1 MSIFVGTL
9 TGGTNN
15 HQTTSEE
22 ANALVTDI
30 FEEGIVGSIGNTSGV
45 APSTGAFAANAQN
58 TPDMTIM
65 ITSGIAYVSGAPT
78 GQATQLLRVRMTD
91 NENVTISSNT
101 TGVTKYDWIYISLDA
116 DKMANPAVD
125 ADDVA
130 TLVVSRST
138 SSTSDNGTPPANSYC
153 IAVVSVADSATS
165 ITNGN
170 IADKR
175 SQGLYGDII
184 LKAGHT
190 LDASQASNLLLPNAS
205 ITSNEIADGAVGPSK
220 LSLNPTTNFSGGA
233 QTISS
238 GTYSGS
244 SPATDVVVGKNG
256 ILLVLIG
263 AHFDTN
269 TDQECSM
276 SFKLSGSNTVAASSS
291 NAASSKTQS
300 QKTDSRISSFALL
313 TGLNPGTT
321 TITAQF
327 AIFGGSGSS
336 SVSSISV
343 AGIPF

>member
-1 MSIFVGTL
+1 MPASINDKIIQAENGGNPQPTTVSSPRSIGGTSLSCVALTNWPTATAVHLITYKKKADGTMDRTTLCLWKGIVSGTTIGTL
-9 TGGTNN
+9 TLKGGTDAGNVVGDFVEAAP
-15 HQTTSEE
+15 TS
-22 ANALVTDI
+22 AQWQDLVDGLLKEHNTD
-30 FEEGIVGSIGNTSGV
+30 GTHGDVTADSLT
-45 APSTGAFAANAQN
+45 
-58 TPDMTIM
+58 
-65 ITSGIAYVSGAPT
+65 VSGT
-78 GQATQLLRVRMTD
+78 
-91 NENVTISSNT
+91 VT
-101 TGVTKYDWIYISLDA
+101 L
-116 DKMANPAVD
+116 PA
-125 ADDVA
+125 
-130 TLVVSRST
+130 
-138 SSTSDNGTPPANSYC
+138 
-153 IAVVSVADSATS
+153 
-165 ITNGN
+165 
-170 IADKR
+170 
-175 SQGLYGDII
+175 
-184 LKAGHT
+184 
-190 LDASQASNLLLPNAS
+190 AS
-205 ITSNEIADGAVGPSK
+205 ITPNALADGAVGPSK